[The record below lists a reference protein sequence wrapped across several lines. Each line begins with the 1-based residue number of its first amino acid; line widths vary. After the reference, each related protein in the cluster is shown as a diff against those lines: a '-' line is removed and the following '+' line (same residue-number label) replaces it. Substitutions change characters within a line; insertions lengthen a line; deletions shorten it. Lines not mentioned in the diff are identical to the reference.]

1 VPFGGGVVHL
11 EAQMEQELY
20 AHDSENR
27 RIFLLMKKYTIERF
41 IHIFK

>member
-1 VPFGGGVVHL
+1 VPSGGGVVHM

-20 AHDSENR
+20 AHDSENG
-27 RIFLLMKKYTIERF
+27 RIFFVMKKYTIERF